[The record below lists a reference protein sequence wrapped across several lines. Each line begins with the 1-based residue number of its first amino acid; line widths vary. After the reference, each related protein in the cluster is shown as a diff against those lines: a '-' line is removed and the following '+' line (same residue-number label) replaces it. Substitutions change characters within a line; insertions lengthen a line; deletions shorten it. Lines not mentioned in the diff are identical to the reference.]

1 MRGTI
6 VHYNANDGRGL
17 IAARDGGQYPFGIE
31 TWRSSVSPRPDQ
43 VVDLVVEGRRATAVA
58 LVPRSARLVEAM
70 RHLLRKLRLPG
81 RRRPPRRP
89 SRP

>member
-31 TWRSSVSPRPDQ
+31 AWRSGVSPKPDQ
-43 VVDLVVEGRRATAVA
+43 VVDLSIEGRRATAVV
-58 LVPRSARLVEAM
+58 LVTRGARFAEAW
-70 RHLLRKLRLPG
+70 RRLLRSLRVPARGNPG
-81 RRRPPRRP
+81 PPP
-89 SRP
+89 SSR

>member
-31 TWRSSVSPRPDQ
+31 TWRSNVSPRPDQ
-43 VVDLVVEGRRATAVA
+43 VVDVAVEGRQATAVV
-58 LVPRSARLVEAM
+58 LVPRSARLAEVI
-70 RHLLRKLRLPG
+70 RHLLRRMRLPD
-81 RRRPPRRP
+81 RRGPPRSP
-89 SRP
+89 SNP